1 MCRGHR
7 ISDDVE
13 PFRLRSGWV
22 FVYRVCRQAEGL
34 GFPNRS
40 NLSMSS
46 IKRDVK
52 KKLLLRPER
61 ESDARD
67 PAPQC
72 FPGEV

>member
-22 FVYRVCRQAEGL
+22 FVYRVCRQAEGP

-40 NLSMSS
+40 NLSMSVMA
-46 IKRDVK
+46 IYRQ
-52 KKLLLRPER
+52 LRTLE
-61 ESDARD
+61 EGSDCGGDSLRMCQVAIF
-67 PAPQC
+67 C
-72 FPGEV
+72 V